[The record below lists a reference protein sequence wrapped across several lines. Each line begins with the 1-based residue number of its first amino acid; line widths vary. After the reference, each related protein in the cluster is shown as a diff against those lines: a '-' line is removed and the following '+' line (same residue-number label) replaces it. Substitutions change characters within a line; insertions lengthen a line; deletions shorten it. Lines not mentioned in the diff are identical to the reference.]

1 MNNDRNNTI
10 LMTDTVSDTQDVQTD
25 LYGRHQT
32 VKKYIPVLDWG
43 KMVSENLHY
52 FKLELEFAFIDFLRL
67 HNNQATQLQ
76 ISEFFENNE
85 CLISFLNKHIIP
97 SFIHSTPQLV
107 KNVVDRQGRRSYRLL
122 QEVY

>member
-10 LMTDTVSDTQDVQTD
+10 LMTDTVSDAQNVQTD

-52 FKLELEFAFIDFLRL
+52 FQLDLGFAFIDFLKL
-67 HNNQATQLQ
+67 HNNQATQKQL
-76 ISEFFENNE
+76 SEYFENNE

-97 SFIHSTPQLV
+97 SLKESGTLEVTIDTDDSV
-107 KNVVDRQGRRSYRLL
+107 RYRFLE
-122 QEVY
+122 EVY